1 VFLLHRQDGRR
12 CSIRRSIVNT
22 LKSTAVILV
31 LAGVLYGVYTALNKP
46 EMTPP
51 PGMTSKEVE
60 DMGPPAIDFEGGS
73 GDLATSLPA
82 PPSTIVP
89 SAEAPSPAPP
99 LPRPG
104 AGGVYA
110 PPSETDSAASKD
122 LGPTA
127 DAATSPA
134 GDNRQ
139 LSFET
144 PAAGEVSPAVQSP
157 ATPQAASP
165 SLAAFE
171 LRRELEQA
179 EQHVAENKFRAA
191 LAGLSPYY
199 NRSELPAE
207 DRALLIAW
215 LDALAAK
222 VIYSREHLLEAPY
235 LIRGSETLFD
245 IAQRSQVTAELLQNI
260 NGINDPRVLV
270 PGTELKI
277 VPGPMRAEVNLTMS
291 ELTLFLGNLYAG
303 RFPFTLGDEPPQPG
317 QYEIRDRQ
325 LERTYYGADGRTIPA
340 NDPTNPYGQCWLD
353 LGTTACIHGSP
364 LALSGTDKTRG
375 CISLSPK
382 DATDVYSIL
391 ARGSQVVITR

>member
-1 VFLLHRQDGRR
+1 M
-12 CSIRRSIVNT
+12 NT
-22 LKSTAVILV
+22 LKSTAVVLV

-60 DMGPPAIDFEGGS
+60 DMGPPAIDFAGGD
-73 GDLATSLPA
+73 GGLATSLPA
-82 PPSTIVP
+82 PPSTIAP
-89 SAEAPSPAPP
+89 AAEAPSPAPP
-99 LPRPG
+99 PLPRAG

-110 PPSETDSAASKD
+110 PPSDADATTDKD

-127 DAATSPA
+127 DATSPA

-144 PAAGEVSPAVQSP
+144 PAAGDGSTAAQSPAAQLPAGQSP
-157 ATPQAASP
+157 ATPESPSP

-171 LRRELEQA
+171 LRRELQQA
-179 EQHVAENKFRAA
+179 EQHVAESKFRSA
-191 LAGLSPYY
+191 LAGLSPFY
-199 NRSELPAE
+199 NRTELPSE

-222 VIYSREHLLEAPY
+222 VIYSREHLLESPY
-235 LIRGSETLFD
+235 VVRGSETLFD

-277 VPGPMRAEVNLTMS
+277 VPGPMRAEVNLKTS

-364 LALSGTDKTRG
+364 LALNASNKTRG

-382 DATDVYSIL
+382 DARDVYSIL
-391 ARGSQVVITR
+391 ARGSQVVISR

>member
-1 VFLLHRQDGRR
+1 M
-12 CSIRRSIVNT
+12 NT
-22 LKSTAVILV
+22 LKSTAVVLV

-60 DMGPPAIDFEGGS
+60 DMGPPAIDFAGGD
-73 GDLATSLPA
+73 GGLATTLPA
-82 PPSTIVP
+82 PPSTIAP
-89 SAEAPSPAPP
+89 APEAPSPAPP
-99 LPRPG
+99 PLPRAG
-104 AGGVYA
+104 AGGIYA
-110 PPSETDSAASKD
+110 PSNDADTTTDKD

-127 DAATSPA
+127 DATPQA

-144 PAAGEVSPAVQSP
+144 PAATEVSPAVQTP
-157 ATPQAASP
+157 AATQAPSP

-171 LRRELEQA
+171 LRRELQQA
-179 EQHVAENKFRAA
+179 EQHVAESKFKAA
-191 LAGLSPYY
+191 LAGLSPFYS
-199 NRSELPAE
+199 RTELPSQ
-207 DRALLIAW
+207 DRALLISW

-222 VIYSREHLLEAPY
+222 VIYSREHLLESPY
-235 LIRGSETLFD
+235 VVRGSETLFD

-277 VPGPMRAEVNLTMS
+277 VPGPMRAEVNLKTN

-340 NDPTNPYGQCWLD
+340 NDPSNPYGQCWLD

-364 LALSGTDKTRG
+364 LTLNASNKTRG

-382 DATDVYSIL
+382 DARDVYSIL
-391 ARGSQVVITR
+391 ARGSQVVISR

>member
-1 VFLLHRQDGRR
+1 
-12 CSIRRSIVNT
+12 VNT
-22 LKSTAVILV
+22 LKSTAVVLV

-51 PGMTSKEVE
+51 PGMTSKDVE
-60 DMGPPAIDFEGGS
+60 DMGPPAIDFAGGD
-73 GDLATSLPA
+73 GALATTLPA
-82 PPSTIVP
+82 PPSTIAP
-89 SAEAPSPAPP
+89 AAETPSPAPPP

-110 PPSETDSAASKD
+110 PPSDADTTTDKP

-127 DAATSPA
+127 DATSPA

-144 PAAGEVSPAVQSP
+144 PAGEVSPAAQPSL
-157 ATPQAASP
+157 TPQAASP

-171 LRRELEQA
+171 LRRELQQA
-179 EQHVAENKFRAA
+179 EQHVAESKFRSA
-191 LAGLSPYY
+191 LAGLSSFY
-199 NRSELPAE
+199 NRADLTSE

-235 LIRGSETLFD
+235 VIRGSETLFD

-260 NGINDPRVLV
+260 NGITDPRVLV

-277 VPGPMRAEVNLTMS
+277 VPGPMRAEVNLKTN

-340 NDPTNPYGQCWLD
+340 NDPSNPYGQCWLD
-353 LGTTACIHGSP
+353 LGTSACIHGSP
-364 LALSGTDKTRG
+364 LALNGADKTRG

-382 DATDVYSIL
+382 DARDVYSIL
-391 ARGSQVVITR
+391 ARGSQVVISR